1 MNKQLHTRSLG
12 IYGSRLGRF
21 LMMLALMLPL
31 LAFSPAQENAPKAH
45 AALLDMA
52 AQQPDATVSVIV
64 QKTASSHAEQ
74 TAARLGGKVTKDL
87 HIINAFVAEMPGKA
101 VAALAKSDG
110 IRWVSLD
117 APVVKTGGGCSGSA
131 CIDTRDLKNAY
142 VKTIGADR
150 LWNAAPYIQ
159 GQGITVAVVDSG
171 VTVKDDIK
179 DRVLTSVKYNINP
192 VDDTKD
198 QYGHGTHVAGI
209 IGGNGKKSDG
219 EYIGVAPKVNM
230 VNVKVGDNQG
240 MTTASDVV
248 MGLTWVYNNKDRYN
262 IRVVNLS
269 LNSAVAEPYHTSPLN
284 AAVEI
289 LWFNKIVVV
298 VSAGNNGLGM
308 NNGVLFPPANDPFVI
323 TVGATH
329 DMGTAAT
336 GDDVLAPY
344 SAFGTTIDG
353 FSKPDLVAPGTNITS
368 LLAKS
373 NQMLAVGHQDH
384 IVDGNYFRMS
394 GTSMAAAVA
403 SGSIALLLQDEPNLN
418 PDQVKYRLMSTAR
431 PMPGD
436 GDGAGVLDIYAA
448 VRGTSTETANT
459 GVPVSQ
465 LLTTGSTPIEWG
477 SVNWGSVN
485 WGSVNWGSVN
495 WGSVNWGSV
504 NWGSVNWDY

>member
-1 MNKQLHTRSLG
+1 MKQLPHTRSLG
-12 IYGSRLGRF
+12 IYGSKLTRF

-31 LAFSPAQENAPKAH
+31 LAFSPAQENTPKAH
-45 AALLDMA
+45 AALLEMA
-52 AQQPDATVSVIV
+52 ARQPNATVSVIV

-101 VAALAKSDG
+101 VAGLAKSDG

-117 APVVKTGGGCSGSA
+117 APVVKTGGCSGSG
-131 CIDTRDLKNAY
+131 CIDTGDLKNAY

-150 LWNAAPYIQ
+150 LWNGGPYIQ

-171 VTVKDDIK
+171 VTTKDDIK

-219 EYIGVAPKVNM
+219 KYIGVAPKVNM
-230 VNVKVGDNQG
+230 VNVKVGDNLG

-248 MGLTWVYNNKDRYN
+248 MGLTWVYDNKDRYN

-308 NNGVLFPPANDPFVI
+308 NNGVLYPPANDPFVI
-323 TVGATH
+323 TVGATN

-336 GDDVLAPY
+336 DDDVLAPY
-344 SAFGTTIDG
+344 SAYGTTADG
-353 FSKPDLVAPGTNITS
+353 FSKPDLVAPGTNIVS

-373 NQMLAVGHQDH
+373 DEILALGHQDH
-384 IVDGNYFRMS
+384 ITGGGTYFRMS

-403 SGSIALLLQDEPNLN
+403 SGSVALLLQDEPNLN

-431 PMPGD
+431 PMAGD

-448 VRGTSTETANT
+448 VRGTSTETSNT
-459 GVPVSQ
+459 GIP
-465 LLTTGSTPIEWG
+465 
-477 SVNWGSVN
+477 
-485 WGSVNWGSVN
+485 
-495 WGSVNWGSV
+495 
-504 NWGSVNWDY
+504 